1 VFHTHTRYT
10 KQQEDIFMKKQIAT
24 LLALSTAATCILT
37 YQPTAV
43 GAEEYSVLDYT
54 DKLVQEALEDN
65 TDELR
70 DALYD
75 SVTGGE
81 IPLYEADASSA
92 QSELEKAAIE
102 KGMYKDT
109 FSFVNHLC
117 TLSQEDFTERVYDPV
132 RDNMTESEIN
142 SGYGK
147 HIPDISYKSGL
158 CFGMAA
164 ISVLVHNGE
173 LTPSDL
179 QEGAETLYDVTLT
192 DDVDAL
198 ITCYNSLQ
206 LYKAVELAI
215 IAAPSMLSKEEH
227 TDMFLDCAA
236 RCKEKGTYFM
246 AGIATKKGGTH
257 AVVGM
262 DELSGNWTFDGI
274 SYDTCIVTYDSNCV
288 KQGTETSAFKDDAC
302 IYINSETKQFCIPA
316 YEASSENGDVLLYAS
331 DDDSLLTYKAPIRGT
346 TKTNTDVSEIVKL
359 EFFNGRK
366 DQMDLSSTTEDGQTY
381 DFWKLGK
388 VNYGE
393 YIFFGKG
400 SSFHLEKNERA
411 SGFAFSIDGE
421 GYRLRMEQYDREDPE
436 LKGVGSKCKIDFS
449 KDGVTYTNTDT
460 QKIALSYIF
469 SYDEGNYNFMP
480 VASSTI
486 DIEVLPNQTVTVSKQ
501 DTGFAI
507 TGDGE
512 VYVQAF
518 PIASQKEQASF
529 GGSHS
534 YEEYL
539 DWFGSYYINFIRSKN
554 VLLQFN
560 TEKGCSELVYDF
572 DSDGVFDDAPMLGDA
587 DGNGKP
593 YEVNDIY
600 WTMLH
605 IADKAVAPHSVRRYY
620 RGYVPNIEADTDND
634 GNIDTSDLFDIMYE
648 CALRGAG
655 LKK

>member
-1 VFHTHTRYT
+1 
-10 KQQEDIFMKKQIAT
+10 MKKQIAT
-24 LLALSTAATCILT
+24 LLALSTAAACILT

-43 GAEEYSVLDYT
+43 GAEEYSVLDNT

-65 TDELR
+65 TDELG

-75 SVTGGE
+75 SVTEGE
-81 IPLYEADASSA
+81 IPLYEADAAST

-109 FSFVNHLC
+109 FSFANHLC
-117 TLSQEDFTERVYDPV
+117 TLSHEDFAKRVYEPV
-132 RDNMTESEIN
+132 RANMTDSEIGL
-142 SGYGK
+142 GYEG
-147 HIPDISYKSGL
+147 DISRVAYKGGL
-158 CFGMAA
+158 CFGMTA

-173 LTPSDL
+173 LTPGDL

-198 ITCYNSLQ
+198 IAYYNSLQ
-206 LYKAVELAI
+206 LYTEVELAVI
-215 IAAPSMLSKEEH
+215 TAPAMLTKEEH

-274 SYDTCIVTYDSNCV
+274 SYDTCIITYDSNCV
-288 KQGTETSAFKDDAC
+288 KPGTETSAFKDDAC

-316 YEASSENGDVLLYAS
+316 YEASTENGDVLLYAT

-346 TKTNTDVSEIVKL
+346 TKTNTDVSETVKL
-359 EFFNGRK
+359 KFHNGGK
-366 DQMDLSSTTEDGQTY
+366 DQMQLSSTTKDGY
-381 DFWKLGK
+381 C
-388 VNYGE
+388 
-393 YIFFGKG
+393 
-400 SSFHLEKNERA
+400 
-411 SGFAFSIDGE
+411 
-421 GYRLRMEQYDREDPE
+421 LRIEQYGRNDQE
-436 LKGVGSKCKIDFS
+436 LKDVGSKCKMDFS
-449 KDGVTYTNTDT
+449 KDSVTYTNTDT
-460 QKIALSYIF
+460 QKVFLSYIF
-469 SYDEGNYNFMP
+469 TYDEGNYNFTP

-486 DIEVLPNQTVTVSKQ
+486 DISVPPNQTVTVSKQ

-507 TGDGE
+507 TGDGD
-512 VYVQAF
+512 VFVQAF
-518 PIASQKEQASF
+518 PTAAQKEQDAF
-529 GGSHS
+529 DGS

-539 DWFGSYYINFIRSKN
+539 NWFGSYFINFVRAKD

-560 TEKGCSELVYDF
+560 TEKECSELVYDF
-572 DSDGVFDDAPMLGDA
+572 DGDGVFDDAPMLGDA

-593 YEVNDIY
+593 YEPSDIY

-605 IADKAVAPHSVRRYY
+605 IAAKAVDDHSTRRYY
-620 RGYVPNIEADTDND
+620 QGYVPNIEADTDNN
-634 GNIDTSDLFDIMYE
+634 GKIDTNDLFDIVYE

>member
-1 VFHTHTRYT
+1 
-10 KQQEDIFMKKQIAT
+10 MKKQIAT
-24 LLALSTAATCILT
+24 LLALSTAAACILT

-43 GAEEYSVLDYT
+43 GAEEYSVLDNT

-65 TDELR
+65 TDELG

-75 SVTGGE
+75 SVTEGE
-81 IPLYEADASSA
+81 VPLYEADASST

-109 FSFVNHLC
+109 FSFANHLC
-117 TLSQEDFTERVYDPV
+117 TLSHEDFAKRVYEPV
-132 RDNMTESEIN
+132 RANMTDSEIDLN
-142 SGYGK
+142 YEA
-147 HIPDISYKSGL
+147 DISRVAYKGGL
-158 CFGMAA
+158 CFGMTA

-173 LTPSDL
+173 LTPGDL

-198 ITCYNSLQ
+198 IAYYNSLQ
-206 LYKAVELAI
+206 LYTEVELAV
-215 IAAPSMLSKEEH
+215 IAAPAMLTKEEH

-274 SYDTCIVTYDSNCV
+274 SYDTCIITYDSNCV
-288 KQGTETSAFKDDAC
+288 KQGTETSAFRDDAC

-316 YEASSENGDVLLYAS
+316 YEASTENGDVLLYAS

-346 TKTNTDVSEIVKL
+346 TKTNTDVSETVKL
-359 EFFNGRK
+359 QFHTGGK
-366 DQMDLSSTTEDGQTY
+366 DQMQLSSTSKDGQTY

-388 VNYGE
+388 VNYGDF
-393 YIFFGKG
+393 IFFGKG

-411 SGFAFSIDGE
+411 SGFAFSIKGE
-421 GYRLRMEQYDREDPE
+421 GYRLRIEQYGRDDQE
-436 LKGVGSKCKIDFS
+436 LKDVGSKCKMDFS
-449 KDGVTYTNTDT
+449 KDSVTYTNTDT
-460 QKIALSYIF
+460 QKVFLSYIF
-469 SYDEGNYNFMP
+469 TYDEGNYNFTP

-486 DIEVLPNQTVTVSKQ
+486 DISVPPNQTVTVSKQ

-507 TGDGE
+507 TGDGD
-512 VYVQAF
+512 VFVQAF
-518 PIASQKEQASF
+518 PTAAQKEQDAF
-529 GGSHS
+529 DGS

-539 DWFGSYYINFIRSKN
+539 NWFGSYFINFVRAKD

-560 TEKGCSELVYDF
+560 TEKECSELVYDF
-572 DSDGVFDDAPMLGDA
+572 DGDGVFDDAPMLGDA

-593 YEVNDIY
+593 YEPSDIY
-600 WTMLH
+600 WTVRH
-605 IADKAVAPHSVRRYY
+605 IAAKAVDDHSTRRYY
-620 RGYVPNIEADTDND
+620 QGYVPNIEADTDNN
-634 GNIDTSDLFDIMYE
+634 GKIDTNDLFDIVYE

>member
-1 VFHTHTRYT
+1 
-10 KQQEDIFMKKQIAT
+10 MKKQIAT
-24 LLALSTAATCILT
+24 LLALSTAAACTLT
-37 YQPTAV
+37 YQPATIS
-43 GAEEYSVLDYT
+43 AEEYSVLDNT
-54 DKLVQEALEDN
+54 DKLVQEALDDN
-65 TDELR
+65 TDELG

-75 SVTGGE
+75 SVTEGD
-81 IPLYEADASSA
+81 IPLYEADAAST

-593 YEVNDIY
+593 YEFNDIY

-605 IADKAVAPHSVRRYY
+605 IGDKAVAPHSVRRYY

>member
-1 VFHTHTRYT
+1 
-10 KQQEDIFMKKQIAT
+10 MKKRIAT

-81 IPLYEADASSA
+81 IPLYESDASSA

-648 CALRGAG
+648 CALRGA
-655 LKK
+655 

>member
-1 VFHTHTRYT
+1 
-10 KQQEDIFMKKQIAT
+10 MKKQIAT

-43 GAEEYSVLDYT
+43 GAEEYSVLDNT

-65 TDELR
+65 TDEFGET
-70 DALYD
+70 LYD
-75 SVTGGE
+75 SVTEGDV
-81 IPLYEADASSA
+81 PLYEADASST

-109 FSFVNHLC
+109 FSFANHLC
-117 TLSQEDFTERVYDPV
+117 TLSREDFAERVSDPV
-132 RDNMTESEIN
+132 SANMTDPELDL
-142 SGYGK
+142 GYST
-147 HIPDISYKSGL
+147 DISYIAYQSGL

-173 LTPSDL
+173 LTPGDL

-198 ITCYNSLQ
+198 IAYYNSLQ
-206 LYKAVELAI
+206 LYTEVELAV
-215 IAAPSMLSKEEH
+215 IAAPAMLTKEEH

-246 AGIATKKGGTH
+246 AGISTKKGGTH

-262 DELSGNWTFDGI
+262 DEISGNWTFDGI

-288 KQGTETSAFKDDAC
+288 KQGTETSAFRDDAC

-316 YEASSENGDVLLYAS
+316 YEASTENGDVLLYAS

-346 TKTNTDVSEIVKL
+346 AKTNTDVSETVKL
-359 EFFNGRK
+359 EFYNGGK
-366 DQMDLSSTTEDGQTY
+366 DQMQLSSTTKDGQTY

-388 VNYGE
+388 VNYGD

-411 SGFAFSIDGE
+411 PEFAFSIKGE
-421 GYRLRMEQYDREDPE
+421 GYRLRIEQTGYQNPNDPKLYD
-436 LKGVGSKCKIDFS
+436 VGTKCKMDFS
-449 KDGVTYTNTDT
+449 KNSVAYTNTDT
-460 QKIALSYIF
+460 QKITVSYIVV
-469 SYDEGNYNFMP
+469 YDEGNYNFAP

-486 DIEVLPNQTVTVSKQ
+486 AVDVSPNQTVTVSKQ

-512 VYVQAF
+512 VLVQAI
-518 PIASQKEQASF
+518 PTAAQKEQDAF
-529 GGSHS
+529 DGSH
-534 YEEYL
+534 EEYL
-539 DWFGSYYINFIRSKN
+539 DWFGSYFINFVRSKD

-560 TEKGCSELVYDF
+560 TEKECSELVYDF
-572 DSDGVFDDAPMLGDA
+572 DSDGVFDDVPILGDA

-593 YEVNDIY
+593 YEPSDIY
-600 WTMLH
+600 WTARH
-605 IADKAVAPHSVRRYY
+605 IARMAVIGHGSRRYY
-620 RGYVPNIEADTDND
+620 QGYVPNIEADTDNN
-634 GNIDTSDLFDIMYE
+634 GKIDTNDLFDIVYE

>member
-1 VFHTHTRYT
+1 
-10 KQQEDIFMKKQIAT
+10 MKKQIAT

-43 GAEEYSVLDYT
+43 GAEEYSVLDNT

-65 TDELR
+65 TDELG

-75 SVTGGE
+75 SVTEGE
-81 IPLYEADASSA
+81 IPLYEADASST

-109 FSFVNHLC
+109 FSFANHLC
-117 TLSQEDFTERVYDPV
+117 TLSQEDFAKRVYEPV
-132 RDNMTESEIN
+132 RANMTDSEIDL
-142 SGYGK
+142 GYEA
-147 HIPDISYKSGL
+147 DISRVAYKGGL
-158 CFGMAA
+158 CFGMTA

-173 LTPSDL
+173 LTPGDL

-198 ITCYNSLQ
+198 IAYYNSLQ
-206 LYKAVELAI
+206 LYTEVELAVI
-215 IAAPSMLSKEEH
+215 TAPAMLTKEEH

-274 SYDTCIVTYDSNCV
+274 SYDTCIITYDSNCV
-288 KQGTETSAFKDDAC
+288 KQGTETSAFRDDAC

-316 YEASSENGDVLLYAS
+316 YEASTENGDVLLYAT

-346 TKTNTDVSEIVKL
+346 TKTNTDVSETVKL
-359 EFFNGRK
+359 KFHNGGK
-366 DQMDLSSTTEDGQTY
+366 DQMQLSSTTKDGQTY
-381 DFWKLGK
+381 DFWKLSK
-388 VNYGE
+388 VNYGD

-411 SGFAFSIDGE
+411 SGFAFSIKGE
-421 GYRLRMEQYDREDPE
+421 GYRLRIEQYGRNDQE
-436 LKGVGSKCKIDFS
+436 LKDVGSKCKMDFS
-449 KDGVTYTNTDT
+449 KDSVTYTNTDT
-460 QKIALSYIF
+460 QKVFLSYIF
-469 SYDEGNYNFMP
+469 TYDEGNYNFTP

-486 DIEVLPNQTVTVSKQ
+486 DISVPPNQTVTVSKQ

-507 TGDGE
+507 TGDGD
-512 VYVQAF
+512 VFVQAF
-518 PIASQKEQASF
+518 PTAAQKEQDAF
-529 GGSHS
+529 DGS

-539 DWFGSYYINFIRSKN
+539 DWFGSYFINFVRAKD

-560 TEKGCSELVYDF
+560 TEKECSELVYDF
-572 DSDGVFDDAPMLGDA
+572 DGDGVFDDAPMLGDA

-593 YEVNDIY
+593 YEPSDIY
-600 WTMLH
+600 WTARH
-605 IADKAVAPHSVRRYY
+605 IAAKAVDDHSTRRYY
-620 RGYVPNIEADTDND
+620 QGYVPNIEADTDNN
-634 GNIDTSDLFDIMYE
+634 GKIDTNDLFDIVYE

-655 LKK
+655 LK

>member
-1 VFHTHTRYT
+1 
-10 KQQEDIFMKKQIAT
+10 MKKQIAT
-24 LLALSTAATCILT
+24 LLALSTAAACILT

-43 GAEEYSVLDYT
+43 GAEEYSVLDNT

-65 TDELR
+65 TDELG

-75 SVTGGE
+75 SVTEGE
-81 IPLYEADASSA
+81 VPLYEADASST

-109 FSFVNHLC
+109 FSFANHLC
-117 TLSQEDFTERVYDPV
+117 TLSQEDFAKRVYEPV
-132 RDNMTESEIN
+132 RANMTDSEIDL
-142 SGYGK
+142 GYEA
-147 HIPDISYKSGL
+147 DISRVAYKGGL
-158 CFGMAA
+158 CFGMTA

-173 LTPSDL
+173 LTPGDL

-198 ITCYNSLQ
+198 IAYYNSLQ
-206 LYKAVELAI
+206 LYSEVELASI
-215 IAAPSMLSKEEH
+215 VEPAMLSKEEH

-246 AGIATKKGGTH
+246 AGISTKKGGTH

-262 DELSGNWTFDGI
+262 DEISGNWTFDGI

-288 KQGTETSAFKDDAC
+288 KPGTETSAFKDDAC

-316 YEASSENGDVLLYAS
+316 YEASTENGDVLLYAS

-346 TKTNTDVSEIVKL
+346 TKTNTDVSETVKL
-359 EFFNGRK
+359 KFHNGGK
-366 DQMDLSSTTEDGQTY
+366 DQMQLSSTTKDGQTY
-381 DFWKLGK
+381 DFWKLSK
-388 VNYGE
+388 VNYGD

-411 SGFAFSIDGE
+411 PEFAFSIKGE
-421 GYRLRMEQYDREDPE
+421 GYRLRIEQSGYQNPNDPKLYD
-436 LKGVGSKCKIDFS
+436 VGTKCKMDFS
-449 KDGVTYTNTDT
+449 KDSVAYTNTDT
-460 QKIALSYIF
+460 QKITVSYIF
-469 SYDEGNYNFMP
+469 TYDEGGYKFAP

-486 DIEVLPNQTVTVSKQ
+486 VIDVPPNQTITVSKQ

-512 VYVQAF
+512 VLVQAI
-518 PIASQKEQASF
+518 PTAAQKEQDAF
-529 GGSHS
+529 DGS

-539 DWFGSYYINFIRSKN
+539 DWLGSYFINFVRSKD

-560 TEKGCSELVYDF
+560 TEKECSELVYDF
-572 DSDGVFDDAPMLGDA
+572 DGDGVFDDVPILGDA

-593 YEVNDIY
+593 YEPSDIY
-600 WTMLH
+600 WTALH
-605 IADKAVAPHSVRRYY
+605 IAKKAVIGHGSRRYY
-620 RGYVPNIEADTDND
+620 QGNVPNIEADTDNN
-634 GNIDTSDLFDIMYE
+634 GKIDTNDLFDIVYE

>member
-1 VFHTHTRYT
+1 
-10 KQQEDIFMKKQIAT
+10 MKKQIAT

-262 DELSGNWTFDGI
+262 DELSGNRTFDGI

>member
-1 VFHTHTRYT
+1 
-10 KQQEDIFMKKQIAT
+10 MKKQIAT
-24 LLALSTAATCILT
+24 LLALSTAAACILT

-43 GAEEYSVLDYT
+43 GAEEYSVLDNT

-65 TDELR
+65 TDELG

-75 SVTGGE
+75 SVTEGE
-81 IPLYEADASSA
+81 VPLYEADASST

-109 FSFVNHLC
+109 FSFANHLC
-117 TLSQEDFTERVYDPV
+117 TLSQEDFAKRVYEPV
-132 RDNMTESEIN
+132 RANMTDSEIDL
-142 SGYGK
+142 GYEA
-147 HIPDISYKSGL
+147 DISRVAYKGGL
-158 CFGMAA
+158 CFGMTA

-173 LTPSDL
+173 LTPGDL

-198 ITCYNSLQ
+198 IAYYNSLQ
-206 LYKAVELAI
+206 LYTEVELAVI
-215 IAAPSMLSKEEH
+215 TAPAMLTKEEH

-274 SYDTCIVTYDSNCV
+274 SYDTCIITYDSNCV
-288 KQGTETSAFKDDAC
+288 KPGTETSAFKDDAC

-316 YEASSENGDVLLYAS
+316 YEASTENGDVLLYAT

-346 TKTNTDVSEIVKL
+346 TKTNTDVSETVKL
-359 EFFNGRK
+359 KFHNGGK
-366 DQMDLSSTTEDGQTY
+366 DQMQLSSTTKDGQTY
-381 DFWKLGK
+381 DFWKLSK
-388 VNYGE
+388 VNYGD

-411 SGFAFSIDGE
+411 PEFAFSIKGE
-421 GYRLRMEQYDREDPE
+421 GYRLRIEQSGYQNPNDPKLYD
-436 LKGVGSKCKIDFS
+436 VGTKCKMDFS
-449 KDGVTYTNTDT
+449 KDSVAYTNTDT
-460 QKIALSYIF
+460 QKITVSYIF
-469 SYDEGNYNFMP
+469 TYDEGGYKFAP

-486 DIEVLPNQTVTVSKQ
+486 VIDVPPNQTITVSKQ

-512 VYVQAF
+512 VLVQAI
-518 PIASQKEQASF
+518 PTAAQKEQDAF
-529 GGSHS
+529 DGS

-539 DWFGSYYINFIRSKN
+539 DWFGSYFINFVRSKD

-560 TEKGCSELVYDF
+560 TEKECSELVYDF
-572 DSDGVFDDAPMLGDA
+572 DGDGVFDDAPMLGDA

-593 YEVNDIY
+593 YEPNDIY
-600 WTMLH
+600 WTALH
-605 IADKAVAPHSVRRYY
+605 IAKKAVIGHGSRRYY
-620 RGYVPNIEADTDND
+620 QGNVPNIEADTDNN
-634 GNIDTSDLFDIMYE
+634 GKIDTNDLFDIVYE

>member
-1 VFHTHTRYT
+1 
-10 KQQEDIFMKKQIAT
+10 
-24 LLALSTAATCILT
+24 
-37 YQPTAV
+37 
-43 GAEEYSVLDYT
+43 
-54 DKLVQEALEDN
+54 
-65 TDELR
+65 
-70 DALYD
+70 
-75 SVTGGE
+75 
-81 IPLYEADASSA
+81 
-92 QSELEKAAIE
+92 
-102 KGMYKDT
+102 
-109 FSFVNHLC
+109 
-117 TLSQEDFTERVYDPV
+117 
-132 RDNMTESEIN
+132 
-142 SGYGK
+142 
-147 HIPDISYKSGL
+147 
-158 CFGMAA
+158 
-164 ISVLVHNGE
+164 
-173 LTPSDL
+173 
-179 QEGAETLYDVTLT
+179 
-192 DDVDAL
+192 
-198 ITCYNSLQ
+198 
-206 LYKAVELAI
+206 
-215 IAAPSMLSKEEH
+215 
-227 TDMFLDCAA
+227 
-236 RCKEKGTYFM
+236 
-246 AGIATKKGGTH
+246 
-257 AVVGM
+257 
-262 DELSGNWTFDGI
+262 
-274 SYDTCIVTYDSNCV
+274 
-288 KQGTETSAFKDDAC
+288 
-302 IYINSETKQFCIPA
+302 
-316 YEASSENGDVLLYAS
+316 
-331 DDDSLLTYKAPIRGT
+331 
-346 TKTNTDVSEIVKL
+346 
-359 EFFNGRK
+359 
-366 DQMDLSSTTEDGQTY
+366 MDLSSTTEDGQTY

-393 YIFFGKG
+393 YIFFGRG

-529 GGSHS
+529 GGNHS

-572 DSDGVFDDAPMLGDA
+572 DDDGVFDDAPMLGDA

>member
-1 VFHTHTRYT
+1 
-10 KQQEDIFMKKQIAT
+10 MKKQIAT
-24 LLALSTAATCILT
+24 LLALSTAAACILT

-43 GAEEYSVLDYT
+43 GAEEYSVLDNT
-54 DKLVQEALEDN
+54 DKLVQKALDDN
-65 TDELR
+65 TDELG

-75 SVTGGE
+75 SMTEGE
-81 IPLYEADASSA
+81 IPLYEADASST

-109 FSFVNHLC
+109 FSFANHLC
-117 TLSQEDFTERVYDPV
+117 TLSREDFAERVYEPV
-132 RDNMTESEIN
+132 RANMTDSEIS
-142 SGYGK
+142 SGYEIDIS
-147 HIPDISYKSGL
+147 HISYKSGL

-198 ITCYNSLQ
+198 IAYYNSLQ
-206 LYKAVELAI
+206 LYTDVELAV
-215 IAAPSMLSKEEH
+215 IAEPAMLTKEEH
-227 TDMFLDCAA
+227 TDMFLDCAT

-246 AGIATKKGGTH
+246 AGISTEKGGTH

-288 KQGTETSAFKDDAC
+288 KPDTETSAFKDDAC

-346 TKTNTDVSEIVKL
+346 TKTNTDVSETVKL
-359 EFFNGRK
+359 KFYNGGK
-366 DQMDLSSTTEDGQTY
+366 DQMQLSSTTKDGQTY

-388 VNYGE
+388 VNYGDF
-393 YIFFGKG
+393 IFFGKG

-411 SGFAFSIDGE
+411 PGFAFSIKGE
-421 GYRLRMEQYDREDPE
+421 GYRLRIEQYDRADPE
-436 LKGVGSKCKIDFS
+436 LEGVGTKCKMDFS
-449 KDGVTYTNTDT
+449 KDSLTYTNTDT
-460 QKIALSYIF
+460 QKTVLSYIIV
-469 SYDEGNYNFMP
+469 YDEGNYNFTP

-486 DIEVLPNQTVTVSKQ
+486 AIDVSPNQTVTVSKQ

-512 VYVQAF
+512 VYVQAI
-518 PIASQKEQASF
+518 PTVAQKELDAF
-529 GGSHS
+529 DGSH
-534 YEEYL
+534 EEFL
-539 DWFGSYYINFIRSKN
+539 NWFGSYFISFVRSKD

-560 TEKGCSELVYDF
+560 TEKECSELVYDF
-572 DSDGVFDDAPMLGDA
+572 DDDGVFDDAPMLGDA
-587 DGNGKP
+587 DGNGRP
-593 YEVNDIY
+593 YEPSDIY
-600 WTMLH
+600 WTMMH
-605 IADKAVAPHSVRRYY
+605 IANKAIAPHGARRYDQ
-620 RGYVPNIEADTDND
+620 GYVPNVEADTDND
-634 GNIDTSDLFDIMYE
+634 GKIDTSDLFDIMYE

>member
-1 VFHTHTRYT
+1 
-10 KQQEDIFMKKQIAT
+10 MKKQIAT

-605 IADKAVAPHSVRRYY
+605 IADKAVAPHSARRYY

>member
-1 VFHTHTRYT
+1 
-10 KQQEDIFMKKQIAT
+10 MKKQIAT
-24 LLALSTAATCILT
+24 LLALSTAAACILT

-43 GAEEYSVLDYT
+43 GAEEYSVLDNT

-65 TDELR
+65 TDELG

-75 SVTGGE
+75 SVTEGE
-81 IPLYEADASSA
+81 IPLYEADASST

-109 FSFVNHLC
+109 FSFANHLC
-117 TLSQEDFTERVYDPV
+117 TLSQEDFAKRVYEPV
-132 RDNMTESEIN
+132 RANMTDSEIDLH
-142 SGYGK
+142 YEA
-147 HIPDISYKSGL
+147 DISRVAYKGGL
-158 CFGMAA
+158 CFGMTA

-173 LTPSDL
+173 LTPGDL

-198 ITCYNSLQ
+198 IAYYNSLQ
-206 LYKAVELAI
+206 LYTEVELAV
-215 IAAPSMLSKEEH
+215 IAAPAMLTKEEH

-274 SYDTCIVTYDSNCV
+274 SYDTCIITYDSNCV
-288 KQGTETSAFKDDAC
+288 KQGTETSAFRDDAC

-316 YEASSENGDVLLYAS
+316 YEASTENGDVLLYAS

-346 TKTNTDVSEIVKL
+346 TKTNTDVSETVKL
-359 EFFNGRK
+359 QFHTGGK
-366 DQMDLSSTTEDGQTY
+366 DQMQLSSTTKDGQTY

-388 VNYGE
+388 VNYGDF
-393 YIFFGKG
+393 IFFGKG

-411 SGFAFSIDGE
+411 SGFAFSIKGE
-421 GYRLRMEQYDREDPE
+421 GYHLRIEQYGRDDQE
-436 LKGVGSKCKIDFS
+436 LKDVGSKCKMDFS
-449 KDGVTYTNTDT
+449 KDSVTYTNTDT
-460 QKIALSYIF
+460 QKVFLSYIF
-469 SYDEGNYNFMP
+469 TYDEGNYNFTP
-480 VASSTI
+480 VASSSI
-486 DIEVLPNQTVTVSKQ
+486 DIDVPPNQTITVSKQ

-512 VYVQAF
+512 VLVQAF
-518 PIASQKEQASF
+518 PTAAQKEQDAF
-529 GGSHS
+529 DGS

-539 DWFGSYYINFIRSKN
+539 DWFGSYFINFVRSKD

-560 TEKGCSELVYDF
+560 TEKECSELVYDF
-572 DSDGVFDDAPMLGDA
+572 DGDGVFDDAPMLGDA

-593 YEVNDIY
+593 YEPSDIY
-600 WTMLH
+600 WTARH
-605 IADKAVAPHSVRRYY
+605 IASIAVGDHSTRRYY
-620 RGYVPNIEADTDND
+620 QGYVPNIEADTDNN
-634 GNIDTSDLFDIMYE
+634 GKIDTNDLFDIVYE

>member
-1 VFHTHTRYT
+1 
-10 KQQEDIFMKKQIAT
+10 MKKQIAT
-24 LLALSTAATCILT
+24 LLALSTAAACTLT
-37 YQPTAV
+37 YQPATIS
-43 GAEEYSVLDYT
+43 AEEYSVLDYT

-65 TDELR
+65 TDELG

-75 SVTGGE
+75 SVTEGE
-81 IPLYEADASSA
+81 IPLYEADASST

-109 FSFVNHLC
+109 FSFANHLC
-117 TLSQEDFTERVYDPV
+117 TLSQEDFAKRVYEPV
-132 RDNMTESEIN
+132 RANMTDSEIGL
-142 SGYGK
+142 GYE
-147 HIPDISYKSGL
+147 IDISRVAYKGGL
-158 CFGMAA
+158 CFGMTA

-173 LTPSDL
+173 LTPGDL

-198 ITCYNSLQ
+198 IAYYNSLQ
-206 LYKAVELAI
+206 LYTEVELAV
-215 IAAPSMLSKEEH
+215 IAAPAMLTKEEH

-274 SYDTCIVTYDSNCV
+274 SYDTCIITYDSNCV
-288 KQGTETSAFKDDAC
+288 KQGTETSAFRDDAC

-316 YEASSENGDVLLYAS
+316 YEASTENGDVLLYAT

-346 TKTNTDVSEIVKL
+346 TKTNTDVSETVKL
-359 EFFNGRK
+359 KFHNGRK
-366 DQMDLSSTTEDGQTY
+366 DQMQLSSTTKDGQTY

-388 VNYGE
+388 VNYGD

-411 SGFAFSIDGE
+411 SGFAFSIKGE
-421 GYRLRMEQYDREDPE
+421 GYRLRIEQYGRYDQE
-436 LKGVGSKCKIDFS
+436 LKNVGSKCKMDFS
-449 KDGVTYTNTDT
+449 KDSVTYTNTDT
-460 QKIALSYIF
+460 QKITMSYIME
-469 SYDEGNYNFMP
+469 YDEGSYKFAP

-486 DIEVLPNQTVTVSKQ
+486 VIDVPPNQTITVSKQ

-512 VYVQAF
+512 VLVQAI
-518 PIASQKEQASF
+518 PTVAQKDIDAF
-529 GGSHS
+529 DGSH
-534 YEEYL
+534 EEFL
-539 DWFGSYYINFIRSKN
+539 DWFGSYFINFVRSKD

-560 TEKGCSELVYDF
+560 TEKECSELVYDF

-593 YEVNDIY
+593 YEPNDIY

-605 IADKAVAPHSVRRYY
+605 IADKAVIGHGSRRYY
-620 RGYVPNIEADTDND
+620 QGYVPNIEADTDND
-634 GNIDTSDLFDIMYE
+634 GKIDTSDLFDIMYE

>member
-1 VFHTHTRYT
+1 
-10 KQQEDIFMKKQIAT
+10 MKKQIAT
-24 LLALSTAATCILT
+24 LLALSTAAACILT

-43 GAEEYSVLDYT
+43 GAEEYSVLDNT

-65 TDELR
+65 TDELG

-75 SVTGGE
+75 SVTEGE
-81 IPLYEADASSA
+81 IPLYEADASST

-109 FSFVNHLC
+109 FSFANHLC
-117 TLSQEDFTERVYDPV
+117 TLSQEDFAKRVYEPV
-132 RDNMTESEIN
+132 RANMTDSEIDL
-142 SGYGK
+142 GYEA
-147 HIPDISYKSGL
+147 DISRVAYKGGL
-158 CFGMAA
+158 CFGMTA

-173 LTPSDL
+173 LTPGDL

-198 ITCYNSLQ
+198 IAYYNSLQ
-206 LYKAVELAI
+206 LYTEVELAVI
-215 IAAPSMLSKEEH
+215 TAPAMLTKEEH

-274 SYDTCIVTYDSNCV
+274 SYDTCIITYDSNCV
-288 KQGTETSAFKDDAC
+288 KQGTETSAFRDDAC

-316 YEASSENGDVLLYAS
+316 YEASTENGDVLLYAT

-346 TKTNTDVSEIVKL
+346 TKTNTDVSETVKL
-359 EFFNGRK
+359 KFHNGGK
-366 DQMDLSSTTEDGQTY
+366 DQMQLSSTTKDGQTY
-381 DFWKLGK
+381 DFWKLSK
-388 VNYGE
+388 VNYGD

-411 SGFAFSIDGE
+411 SGFAFSIKGE
-421 GYRLRMEQYDREDPE
+421 GYHLRIEQYGRDDQE
-436 LKGVGSKCKIDFS
+436 LKDVGSKCKMDFS
-449 KDGVTYTNTDT
+449 KDSVTYTNTDT
-460 QKIALSYIF
+460 QKVFLSYIF
-469 SYDEGNYNFMP
+469 TYDEGNYNFTP
-480 VASSTI
+480 VASSSI
-486 DIEVLPNQTVTVSKQ
+486 DIDVPPNQTITVSKQ

-512 VYVQAF
+512 VLVQAF
-518 PIASQKEQASF
+518 PTAAQKEQDAF
-529 GGSHS
+529 DGS

-539 DWFGSYYINFIRSKN
+539 DWFGSYFINFVRSKD

-560 TEKGCSELVYDF
+560 TEKECSELVYDF
-572 DSDGVFDDAPMLGDA
+572 DGDGVFDDAPMLGDA

-593 YEVNDIY
+593 YEPSDIY
-600 WTMLH
+600 WTARH
-605 IADKAVAPHSVRRYY
+605 IAAKAVDDHSTRRYY
-620 RGYVPNIEADTDND
+620 QGYVPNIEADTDNN
-634 GNIDTSDLFDIMYE
+634 GKIDTNDLFDIVYE

-655 LKK
+655 LK

>member
-1 VFHTHTRYT
+1 
-10 KQQEDIFMKKQIAT
+10 MKKQIAT
-24 LLALSTAATCILT
+24 LLALSTAAACILT

-43 GAEEYSVLDYT
+43 GAEEYSVLDNT

-65 TDELR
+65 TDELG

-75 SVTGGE
+75 SVTEGE
-81 IPLYEADASSA
+81 VPLYEADASST

-109 FSFVNHLC
+109 FSFANHLC
-117 TLSQEDFTERVYDPV
+117 TLSQEDFAKRVYEPV
-132 RDNMTESEIN
+132 RANMTDSEIDL
-142 SGYGK
+142 GYEA
-147 HIPDISYKSGL
+147 DISRVAYKGGL
-158 CFGMAA
+158 CFGMTA

-173 LTPSDL
+173 LTPGDL

-198 ITCYNSLQ
+198 IAYYNSLQ
-206 LYKAVELAI
+206 LYTEVELAVI
-215 IAAPSMLSKEEH
+215 TAPAMLTKEEH

-274 SYDTCIVTYDSNCV
+274 SYDTCIITYDSNCV
-288 KQGTETSAFKDDAC
+288 KQGTETSAFRDDAC

-316 YEASSENGDVLLYAS
+316 YEASTENGDVLLYAT

-346 TKTNTDVSEIVKL
+346 TKTNTDVSETVKL
-359 EFFNGRK
+359 KFHNGGK
-366 DQMDLSSTTEDGQTY
+366 DQMQLSSTTKDGQTY
-381 DFWKLGK
+381 DFWKLSK
-388 VNYGE
+388 VNYGD

-411 SGFAFSIDGE
+411 PEFAFSIKGE
-421 GYRLRMEQYDREDPE
+421 GYRLRIEQSGYQNPNDPKLYD
-436 LKGVGSKCKIDFS
+436 VGTKCKMDFS
-449 KDGVTYTNTDT
+449 KDSVAYTNTDT
-460 QKIALSYIF
+460 QKITVSYIF
-469 SYDEGNYNFMP
+469 TYDEGGYKFAP

-486 DIEVLPNQTVTVSKQ
+486 VIDVPPNQTITVSKQ

-512 VYVQAF
+512 VLVQAI
-518 PIASQKEQASF
+518 PTAAQKEQDAF
-529 GGSHS
+529 DGS

-539 DWFGSYYINFIRSKN
+539 NWFGSYFINFVRSKD

-560 TEKGCSELVYDF
+560 TEKECSELVYDF
-572 DSDGVFDDAPMLGDA
+572 DGDGVFDDAPMLGDA

-593 YEVNDIY
+593 YEPNDIY
-600 WTMLH
+600 WTALH
-605 IADKAVAPHSVRRYY
+605 IAKKAVIGHGSRRYY
-620 RGYVPNIEADTDND
+620 QGNVPNIEADTDNN
-634 GNIDTSDLFDIMYE
+634 GKIDTNDLFDIVYE

-655 LKK
+655 LK

>member
-1 VFHTHTRYT
+1 
-10 KQQEDIFMKKQIAT
+10 MKKQIAT

-469 SYDEGNYNFMP
+469 TYDEGNYNFTP
-480 VASSTI
+480 VSRSTI
-486 DIEVLPNQTVTVSKQ
+486 AIEVAPNQTVTVSKQ
-501 DTGFAI
+501 NTGFAI
-507 TGDGE
+507 TGGGE
-512 VYVQAF
+512 VYVQTMPMIAHKDLTAF
-518 PIASQKEQASF
+518 SK
-529 GGSHS
+529 SHS
-534 YEEYL
+534 YEEFL
-539 DWFGSYYINFIRSKN
+539 DWVGSYFINFIRSKD

-560 TEKGCSELVYDF
+560 TEKECSELVYDF
-572 DSDGVFDDAPMLGDA
+572 DGDGVFDDAPMLGDT

-593 YEVNDIY
+593 YEPSDIY

-605 IADKAVAPHSVRRYY
+605 IADKAITSHGARRYY
-620 RGYVPNIEADTDND
+620 QGYVPNIEADTDND

>member
-1 VFHTHTRYT
+1 
-10 KQQEDIFMKKQIAT
+10 MKKQIAT
-24 LLALSTAATCILT
+24 FLALSTAAACILT
-37 YQPTAV
+37 YHPTAV
-43 GAEEYSVLDYT
+43 GAEEYSVLDNT

-65 TDELR
+65 TDELG

-75 SVTGGE
+75 SVTEGE
-81 IPLYEADASSA
+81 IPLYEADASST

-109 FSFVNHLC
+109 FSFANHLC
-117 TLSQEDFTERVYDPV
+117 TLSQEDFAKRVYEPV
-132 RDNMTESEIN
+132 RANMTDSEIGL
-142 SGYGK
+142 GYE
-147 HIPDISYKSGL
+147 IDISRVAYKGGL
-158 CFGMAA
+158 CFGMTA

-173 LTPSDL
+173 LTPGDL

-198 ITCYNSLQ
+198 IAYYNSLQ
-206 LYKAVELAI
+206 LYTEVELAVI
-215 IAAPSMLSKEEH
+215 VAPAMLTKEEH

-274 SYDTCIVTYDSNCV
+274 SYDTCIITYDSNCV
-288 KQGTETSAFKDDAC
+288 KQGTETSAFRDDAC

-316 YEASSENGDVLLYAS
+316 YEASTENGDVLLYAT

-346 TKTNTDVSEIVKL
+346 TKTNTDVSETVKL
-359 EFFNGRK
+359 KFHNGRK
-366 DQMDLSSTTEDGQTY
+366 DQMQLSSTTKDGQTY

-388 VNYGE
+388 VNYGD

-411 SGFAFSIDGE
+411 SGFAFSIKGE
-421 GYRLRMEQYDREDPE
+421 GYRLRIEQYGRIDSE
-436 LKGVGSKCKIDFS
+436 LKNVGSKCKMDFS
-449 KDGVTYTNTDT
+449 KDSVTYTNTDT
-460 QKIALSYIF
+460 QKITMSYIME
-469 SYDEGNYNFMP
+469 YDEGSYKFAP

-486 DIEVLPNQTVTVSKQ
+486 VIDVPPNQTITVSKQ

-512 VYVQAF
+512 VLVQAI
-518 PIASQKEQASF
+518 PTVAQKDIDAF
-529 GGSHS
+529 DGSH
-534 YEEYL
+534 EEFL
-539 DWFGSYYINFIRSKN
+539 DWFGSYFINFVRSKD

-560 TEKGCSELVYDF
+560 TEKECSELVYDF
-572 DSDGVFDDAPMLGDA
+572 DDDGVYDDAPMLGDA

-593 YEVNDIY
+593 YEPNDIY
-600 WTMLH
+600 WTALH
-605 IADKAVAPHSVRRYY
+605 IAEKAVIGHGSRRYY
-620 RGYVPNIEADTDND
+620 QGYVPNIEADTDNN
-634 GNIDTSDLFDIMYE
+634 GKIDTNDLFDIVYE

>member
-1 VFHTHTRYT
+1 
-10 KQQEDIFMKKQIAT
+10 MKKQIAT
-24 LLALSTAATCILT
+24 LLALSTAAACTLT
-37 YQPTAV
+37 YQPATIS
-43 GAEEYSVLDYT
+43 AEEYSVLDYT

-587 DGNGKP
+587 NGNGKP

>member
-1 VFHTHTRYT
+1 
-10 KQQEDIFMKKQIAT
+10 MKKQIAT

-54 DKLVQEALEDN
+54 DKLVQEALDDN
-65 TDELR
+65 TDELG

-75 SVTGGE
+75 SVTEGE

-288 KQGTETSAFKDDAC
+288 KQGTETSAFKDDAS

>member
-1 VFHTHTRYT
+1 
-10 KQQEDIFMKKQIAT
+10 MKKQIAT
-24 LLALSTAATCILT
+24 LLALSTAAACILT

-43 GAEEYSVLDYT
+43 GAEEYSVLDNT
-54 DKLVQEALEDN
+54 DKLVQEALDDN
-65 TDELR
+65 TDELG

-75 SVTGGE
+75 SVTEGDV
-81 IPLYEADASSA
+81 PLYEADASST

-109 FSFVNHLC
+109 FSFANHLC
-117 TLSQEDFTERVYDPV
+117 TLSREDFAERVSDPV
-132 RDNMTESEIN
+132 SANMTDPELDL
-142 SGYGK
+142 GYST
-147 HIPDISYKSGL
+147 DISYIAYQSGL

-198 ITCYNSLQ
+198 IAYYNSLQ
-206 LYKAVELAI
+206 LYSEVELASI
-215 IAAPSMLSKEEH
+215 VEPAMLSKEEH

-246 AGIATKKGGTH
+246 AGISTKKGGTH

-262 DELSGNWTFDGI
+262 DEISGNWTFDGI

-288 KQGTETSAFKDDAC
+288 KQGTETSAFRDDAC

-316 YEASSENGDVLLYAS
+316 YEASTENGDVLLYAS

-346 TKTNTDVSEIVKL
+346 AKTNTDVSETVKL
-359 EFFNGRK
+359 EFYNGGK
-366 DQMDLSSTTEDGQTY
+366 DQMQLSSTTKDGQTY

-388 VNYGE
+388 VNYGD

-411 SGFAFSIDGE
+411 PEFAFSIKGE
-421 GYRLRMEQYDREDPE
+421 GYRLRIEQTGYQNPNDPKLYD
-436 LKGVGSKCKIDFS
+436 VGTKCKMDFS
-449 KDGVTYTNTDT
+449 KNSVAYTNTDT
-460 QKIALSYIF
+460 QKITVSYIVV
-469 SYDEGNYNFMP
+469 YDEGNYNFAP

-486 DIEVLPNQTVTVSKQ
+486 AVDVSPNQTVTVSKQ

-512 VYVQAF
+512 VLVQAI
-518 PIASQKEQASF
+518 PTAAQKEQDAF
-529 GGSHS
+529 DGSH
-534 YEEYL
+534 EEYL
-539 DWFGSYYINFIRSKN
+539 DWFGSYFINFVRSKD

-560 TEKGCSELVYDF
+560 TEKECSELVYDF
-572 DSDGVFDDAPMLGDA
+572 DSDGVFDDVPILGDA

-593 YEVNDIY
+593 YEPSDIY
-600 WTMLH
+600 WTARH
-605 IADKAVAPHSVRRYY
+605 IARMAVIGHGSRRYY
-620 RGYVPNIEADTDND
+620 QGYVPNIEADTDNN
-634 GNIDTSDLFDIMYE
+634 GKIDTNDLFDIVYE

>member
-1 VFHTHTRYT
+1 
-10 KQQEDIFMKKQIAT
+10 M
-24 LLALSTAATCILT
+24 
-37 YQPTAV
+37 
-43 GAEEYSVLDYT
+43 
-54 DKLVQEALEDN
+54 
-65 TDELR
+65 
-70 DALYD
+70 
-75 SVTGGE
+75 
-81 IPLYEADASSA
+81 
-92 QSELEKAAIE
+92 
-102 KGMYKDT
+102 
-109 FSFVNHLC
+109 
-117 TLSQEDFTERVYDPV
+117 
-132 RDNMTESEIN
+132 
-142 SGYGK
+142 
-147 HIPDISYKSGL
+147 
-158 CFGMAA
+158 
-164 ISVLVHNGE
+164 
-173 LTPSDL
+173 
-179 QEGAETLYDVTLT
+179 
-192 DDVDAL
+192 
-198 ITCYNSLQ
+198 
-206 LYKAVELAI
+206 
-215 IAAPSMLSKEEH
+215 
-227 TDMFLDCAA
+227 
-236 RCKEKGTYFM
+236 
-246 AGIATKKGGTH
+246 
-257 AVVGM
+257 
-262 DELSGNWTFDGI
+262 
-274 SYDTCIVTYDSNCV
+274 
-288 KQGTETSAFKDDAC
+288 
-302 IYINSETKQFCIPA
+302 
-316 YEASSENGDVLLYAS
+316 
-331 DDDSLLTYKAPIRGT
+331 
-346 TKTNTDVSEIVKL
+346 
-359 EFFNGRK
+359 
-366 DQMDLSSTTEDGQTY
+366 
-381 DFWKLGK
+381 
-388 VNYGE
+388 
-393 YIFFGKG
+393 
-400 SSFHLEKNERA
+400 EKNERA

>member
-1 VFHTHTRYT
+1 
-10 KQQEDIFMKKQIAT
+10 MKKRIAT

-507 TGDGE
+507 TGEGE

>member
-1 VFHTHTRYT
+1 
-10 KQQEDIFMKKQIAT
+10 MKKRIAT

-43 GAEEYSVLDYT
+43 RAEEYSVLDYT

>member
-1 VFHTHTRYT
+1 
-10 KQQEDIFMKKQIAT
+10 MKKQIAT
-24 LLALSTAATCILT
+24 LLALSTAAACILT

-43 GAEEYSVLDYT
+43 GAEEYSVLDNT

-65 TDELR
+65 TDELG

-75 SVTGGE
+75 SVTEGE
-81 IPLYEADASSA
+81 IPLYEADASST

-109 FSFVNHLC
+109 FSFANHLC
-117 TLSQEDFTERVYDPV
+117 TLSHEDFAKRVYEPV
-132 RDNMTESEIN
+132 RANMTDSEIN
-142 SGYGK
+142 LHYEM
-147 HIPDISYKSGL
+147 DISRVAYKGGL
-158 CFGMAA
+158 CFGMTA

-173 LTPSDL
+173 LTPGDL

-198 ITCYNSLQ
+198 IAYYNSLQ
-206 LYKAVELAI
+206 LYTEVELAVI
-215 IAAPSMLSKEEH
+215 TAPAMLTKEEH

-274 SYDTCIVTYDSNCV
+274 SYDTCIITYDSNCV
-288 KQGTETSAFKDDAC
+288 KQGTETSAFRDDAC

-316 YEASSENGDVLLYAS
+316 YEASTENGDVLLYAT

-346 TKTNTDVSEIVKL
+346 TKTNTDVSETVKL
-359 EFFNGRK
+359 KFHNGGK
-366 DQMDLSSTTEDGQTY
+366 DQMQLSSTTKDGQTY
-381 DFWKLGK
+381 DFWKLSK
-388 VNYGE
+388 VNYGD

-411 SGFAFSIDGE
+411 SGFAFSIKGE
-421 GYRLRMEQYDREDPE
+421 GYRLRIEQYGRDDQE
-436 LKGVGSKCKIDFS
+436 LKDVGSKCKMDFS
-449 KDGVTYTNTDT
+449 KDSVTYTNTDT
-460 QKIALSYIF
+460 QKVFLSYIF
-469 SYDEGNYNFMP
+469 TYDEGNYNFTP

-486 DIEVLPNQTVTVSKQ
+486 DISVPPNQTVTVSKQ

-507 TGDGE
+507 TGDGD
-512 VYVQAF
+512 VFVQAF
-518 PIASQKEQASF
+518 PTAAQKEQDAF
-529 GGSHS
+529 DGS

-539 DWFGSYYINFIRSKN
+539 DWFGSYFINFVRAKD

-560 TEKGCSELVYDF
+560 TEKECSELVYDF
-572 DSDGVFDDAPMLGDA
+572 DGDGVFDDAPMLGDA
-587 DGNGKP
+587 DGDGKP
-593 YEVNDIY
+593 YEPSDIY
-600 WTMLH
+600 WTARH
-605 IADKAVAPHSVRRYY
+605 IARMAVIGHGSRRYY
-620 RGYVPNIEADTDND
+620 QGYVPNIEADTDNN
-634 GNIDTSDLFDIMYE
+634 GKIDTNDLFDIVYE

>member
-1 VFHTHTRYT
+1 
-10 KQQEDIFMKKQIAT
+10 MKKRIAT

-43 GAEEYSVLDYT
+43 EAEEYSVLDYT

>member
-1 VFHTHTRYT
+1 
-10 KQQEDIFMKKQIAT
+10 MKKQIAT
-24 LLALSTAATCILT
+24 LLALSTAAACILT

-43 GAEEYSVLDYT
+43 GAEEYSVLDNT

-65 TDELR
+65 TDELG

-75 SVTGGE
+75 SVTEGE
-81 IPLYEADASSA
+81 VPLYEADASST

-109 FSFVNHLC
+109 FSFANHLC
-117 TLSQEDFTERVYDPV
+117 TLSQEDFAKRVYEPV
-132 RDNMTESEIN
+132 RANMTDSEIDL
-142 SGYGK
+142 GYEA
-147 HIPDISYKSGL
+147 DISRVAYKGGL
-158 CFGMAA
+158 CFGMTA

-173 LTPSDL
+173 LTPGDL

-198 ITCYNSLQ
+198 IAYYNSLQ
-206 LYKAVELAI
+206 LYTEVELAVI
-215 IAAPSMLSKEEH
+215 TAPAMLTKEEH

-274 SYDTCIVTYDSNCV
+274 SYDTCIITYDSNCV
-288 KQGTETSAFKDDAC
+288 KPGTETSAFKDDAC

-316 YEASSENGDVLLYAS
+316 YEASTENGDVLLYAT

-346 TKTNTDVSEIVKL
+346 TKTNTDVSETVKL
-359 EFFNGRK
+359 KFHNGGK
-366 DQMDLSSTTEDGQTY
+366 DQMQLSSTTKDGQTY
-381 DFWKLGK
+381 DFWKLSK
-388 VNYGE
+388 VNYGD

-411 SGFAFSIDGE
+411 PEFAFSIKGE
-421 GYRLRMEQYDREDPE
+421 GYRLRIEQSGYQNPNDPKLYD
-436 LKGVGSKCKIDFS
+436 VGTKCKMDFS
-449 KDGVTYTNTDT
+449 KDSVAYTNTDT
-460 QKIALSYIF
+460 QKITVSYIF
-469 SYDEGNYNFMP
+469 TYDEGGYKFAP

-486 DIEVLPNQTVTVSKQ
+486 VIDVPPNQTITVSKQ

-512 VYVQAF
+512 VLVQAI
-518 PIASQKEQASF
+518 PTAAQKEQDAF
-529 GGSHS
+529 DGS

-539 DWFGSYYINFIRSKN
+539 DWFGSYFINFVRLKD

-560 TEKGCSELVYDF
+560 TEKECSELVYDF
-572 DSDGVFDDAPMLGDA
+572 DGDGVFDDAPMLGDA

-593 YEVNDIY
+593 YEPNDIY
-600 WTMLH
+600 WTALH
-605 IADKAVAPHSVRRYY
+605 IAKKAVIGHGSRRYY
-620 RGYVPNIEADTDND
+620 QGNVPNIEADTDNN
-634 GNIDTSDLFDIMYE
+634 GKIDTNDLFDIVYE

>member
-1 VFHTHTRYT
+1 
-10 KQQEDIFMKKQIAT
+10 MKKQIAT
-24 LLALSTAATCILT
+24 LLALSTAAACTLT
-37 YQPTAV
+37 YQPATIS
-43 GAEEYSVLDYT
+43 AEEYSVLDNT

-75 SVTGGE
+75 SVTEGD
-81 IPLYEADASSA
+81 IPLYEADAAST

-109 FSFVNHLC
+109 FSFANHLC
-117 TLSQEDFTERVYDPV
+117 TLSREDFAERVSDPV
-132 RDNMTESEIN
+132 SANMTDPELDL
-142 SGYGK
+142 GYST
-147 HIPDISYKSGL
+147 DISYIAYQSGL

>member
-1 VFHTHTRYT
+1 
-10 KQQEDIFMKKQIAT
+10 MKKQIAT
-24 LLALSTAATCILT
+24 LLALSTAAACILT

-43 GAEEYSVLDYT
+43 GAEEFSVLDNT
-54 DKLVQEALEDN
+54 DKLVQEALDDN
-65 TDELR
+65 TDELG

-75 SVTGGE
+75 SVTEGDV
-81 IPLYEADASSA
+81 PLYEADASST

-109 FSFVNHLC
+109 FSFANHLC
-117 TLSQEDFTERVYDPV
+117 TLSREDFAERVSDPV
-132 RDNMTESEIN
+132 SANMTDPELDL
-142 SGYGK
+142 GYST
-147 HIPDISYKSGL
+147 DISYIAYQSGL

-198 ITCYNSLQ
+198 IAYYNSLQ
-206 LYKAVELAI
+206 LYSEVELASI
-215 IAAPSMLSKEEH
+215 VEPAMLSKEEH

-274 SYDTCIVTYDSNCV
+274 SYDTCIITYDSNCV
-288 KQGTETSAFKDDAC
+288 KQGTETSAFRDDAC

-316 YEASSENGDVLLYAS
+316 YEASTENGDVLLYAS

-346 TKTNTDVSEIVKL
+346 AKTNTDVSETVKL
-359 EFFNGRK
+359 EFYNGGK
-366 DQMDLSSTTEDGQTY
+366 DQMQLSSTTKDGQTY

-388 VNYGE
+388 VNYGD

-411 SGFAFSIDGE
+411 PEFAFSIKGE
-421 GYRLRMEQYDREDPE
+421 GYRLRIEQTGYQNPNDPKLYD
-436 LKGVGSKCKIDFS
+436 VGTKCKMDFS
-449 KDGVTYTNTDT
+449 KNSVAYTNTDT
-460 QKIALSYIF
+460 QKITVSYIVV
-469 SYDEGNYNFMP
+469 YDEGNYNFAP

-486 DIEVLPNQTVTVSKQ
+486 AVDVSPNQTVTVSKQ

-512 VYVQAF
+512 VLVQAI
-518 PIASQKEQASF
+518 PTAAQKEQDAF
-529 GGSHS
+529 DGSH
-534 YEEYL
+534 EEYL
-539 DWFGSYYINFIRSKN
+539 DWFGSYFINFVRSKD

-560 TEKGCSELVYDF
+560 TEKECSELVYDF
-572 DSDGVFDDAPMLGDA
+572 DSDGVFDDVPILGDA

-593 YEVNDIY
+593 YEPSDIY
-600 WTMLH
+600 WTARH
-605 IADKAVAPHSVRRYY
+605 IARMAVIGHGSRRYY
-620 RGYVPNIEADTDND
+620 QGYVPNIEADTDNN
-634 GNIDTSDLFDIMYE
+634 GKIDTNDLFDIVYE

>member
-1 VFHTHTRYT
+1 
-10 KQQEDIFMKKQIAT
+10 MKKQIAT

-316 YEASSENGDVLLYAS
+316 YEASSENGDVLLYAT

>member
-1 VFHTHTRYT
+1 
-10 KQQEDIFMKKQIAT
+10 MKKQIAT